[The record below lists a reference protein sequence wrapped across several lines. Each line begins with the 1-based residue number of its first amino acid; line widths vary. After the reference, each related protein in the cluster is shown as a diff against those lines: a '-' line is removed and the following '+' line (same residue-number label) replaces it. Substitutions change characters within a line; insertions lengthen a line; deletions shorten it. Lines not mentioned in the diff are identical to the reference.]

1 MVVSES
7 TSAAGD
13 VAAQTRILIVDD
25 NQVVAK
31 ALSQLLGSANYA
43 TQVSL
48 CGSDAIA
55 YLEDHLVDGA
65 VVDVHLPDMNGLVL
79 TQEIRKRLGPD
90 KPIVV
95 LSGDT
100 SMEVLNSLQHVGAT
114 YFFSKP
120 VNANHLLERLKGWF
134 GGASDASH

>member
-7 TSAAGD
+7 ASTAGD
-13 VAAQTRILIVDD
+13 VATQTRILIVDD
-25 NQVVAK
+25 NQRVAK
-31 ALSQLLGSANYA
+31 ALSRLLTGANYA
-43 TQVSL
+43 TQVSFS
-48 CGSDAIA
+48 GSEAIA
-55 YLEDHLVDGA
+55 YLEDHEIDGA

-79 TQEIRKRLGPD
+79 TQAIRQRLGPD

-100 SMEVLNSLQHVGAT
+100 SMEVLNSLRHVGAT

-120 VNANHLLERLKGWF
+120 VNATHLLNRFKEWF
-134 GGASDASH
+134 GRSTDASH

>member
-1 MVVSES
+1 MVVSDS

-13 VAAQTRILIVDD
+13 VATQTRILIVDD
-25 NQVVAK
+25 NHGVAK
-31 ALSQLLGSANYA
+31 ALSRLLTDANYA
-43 TQVSL
+43 TQVSFS
-48 CGSDAIA
+48 GSDAID
-55 YLEDHLVDGA
+55 YLKDHAIDGA

-79 TQEIRKRLGPD
+79 TQAIRQRLGPD

-100 SMEVLNSLQHVGAT
+100 SMEVLNSLRHVGAT

-120 VNANHLLERLKGWF
+120 VNATHLLNRFKEWF
-134 GGASDASH
+134 GRSTDASH

>member
-1 MVVSES
+1 MVVSDATS
-7 TSAAGD
+7 TSGD
-13 VAAQTRILIVDD
+13 VATQTRILIVDD
-25 NQVVAK
+25 NQGVAK
-31 ALSQLLGSANYA
+31 ALSRLLTDANYA
-43 TQVSL
+43 TQVSF

-55 YLEDHLVDGA
+55 YLKDHSIDGA

-79 TQEIRKRLGPD
+79 TQAIRQRLGPD

-100 SMEVLNSLQHVGAT
+100 SMEVLNSLRHVGAT

-120 VNANHLLERLKGWF
+120 VNAAQLLDRFKGWF
-134 GGASDASH
+134 GGSADASH

>member
-1 MVVSES
+1 MVVSDS

-13 VAAQTRILIVDD
+13 VATQTRILIVDD
-25 NQVVAK
+25 NQGVAK
-31 ALSQLLGSANYA
+31 ALSRLLSDANYA
-43 TQVSL
+43 TQVSFS
-48 CGSDAIA
+48 GSEAIA
-55 YLEDHLVDGA
+55 YLQDHSIDGA

-79 TQEIRKRLGPD
+79 TQTIRQRLGPD

-100 SMEVLNSLQHVGAT
+100 SMEVLNSLRHVGAT

-120 VNANHLLERLKGWF
+120 VNAAQLLDRFKGWF
-134 GGASDASH
+134 GGSTDASH